1 MRIDVMGVGFDSLTM
16 DEAVARA
23 RDLMAERRAAY
34 VVTPNPEIVMLC
46 REDPAAMQAV
56 QGADLVL
63 PDGIGVIYGAKILG
77 TPLRAKLPGIDFA
90 SALMAQMGQEGKS
103 VFLLGAKPGVAD
115 AAAEKMRAR
124 FPGLVIA
131 GTNDGYFQ
139 DDDPVVEKINAAHPD
154 LLLVCLGAPK
164 QELWMQRNAP
174 RLRVGLMA
182 GLGGSL
188 DVFAGNVKRAP
199 KFFQKLGLEWF
210 YRLLKEPKRIGRM
223 MKLPKFLFAAIG
235 CKLWGRN
242 AMAKGKLIVLEGI
255 DGSGKSAQYRRLC
268 ARFDEMGMAYHHI
281 VFPRYDQESSAL
293 IRMYLNGAFGAH
305 PSDVNAYAASTFF
318 AVDRYASYR
327 TDWGEIYEN
336 GGLILSD
343 RYTTSNAIHQG
354 SKLPEAELPAF
365 FDWLYDLEYGKM
377 GLPRP
382 DLVLYLDVDLPTSLK
397 RMQHRQEKHNTKA
410 DIHEQDVAYLEN
422 CLRIGRLAAAHYGWT
437 VVPFMKDGAEREL
450 EEKHEEIFSI
460 IRSAL

>member
-1 MRIDVMGVGFDSLTM
+1 M
-16 DEAVARA
+16 
-23 RDLMAERRAAY
+23 
-34 VVTPNPEIVMLC
+34 
-46 REDPAAMQAV
+46 
-56 QGADLVL
+56 
-63 PDGIGVIYGAKILG
+63 
-77 TPLRAKLPGIDFA
+77 
-90 SALMAQMGQEGKS
+90 
-103 VFLLGAKPGVAD
+103 
-115 AAAEKMRAR
+115 
-124 FPGLVIA
+124 
-131 GTNDGYFQ
+131 
-139 DDDPVVEKINAAHPD
+139 
-154 LLLVCLGAPK
+154 
-164 QELWMQRNAP
+164 
-174 RLRVGLMA
+174 
-182 GLGGSL
+182 
-188 DVFAGNVKRAP
+188 
-199 KFFQKLGLEWF
+199 
-210 YRLLKEPKRIGRM
+210 
-223 MKLPKFLFAAIG
+223 
-235 CKLWGRN
+235 
-242 AMAKGKLIVLEGI
+242 GKLIVFEGT
-255 DGSGKSAQYRRLC
+255 DGTGKSTQFALLTKRLQSENIPFRRLQ
-268 ARFDEMGMAYHHI
+268 
-281 VFPRYDQESSAL
+281 FPQYLEPSSAL
-293 IRMYLNGAFGAH
+293 IRMYLNGEFGDD
-305 PSDVNAYAASTFF
+305 PNSVNAYAASTFY